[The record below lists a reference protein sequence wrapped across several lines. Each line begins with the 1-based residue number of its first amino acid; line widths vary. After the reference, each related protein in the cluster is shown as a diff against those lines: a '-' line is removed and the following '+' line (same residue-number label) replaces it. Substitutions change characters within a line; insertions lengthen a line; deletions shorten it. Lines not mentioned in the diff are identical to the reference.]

1 MRLHREGLPT
11 LTLVGGLSLFISVL
25 AAGVTRSRRVLI
37 VSLGLGLLVEGFFA
51 QFFRHPVRHIPPCT
65 DCVISPADGK
75 IVAIETVYETEYF
88 KEERLKVSIYMSA
101 LNVHVNRVPI
111 DGEVVYRR
119 YHPGKYLVAFHP
131 KSSELN
137 ERNTLVIE
145 DDSGRR
151 VLIRQIAGLLARRI
165 VCYPTTGEQI
175 MRGDELGFIKFGSRC
190 DVFLPTGS
198 IIRVNLNE
206 HVKGGETILAE
217 FGDSS
222 TV

>member
-11 LTLVGGLSLFISVL
+11 LTLVASLSLFISVL
-25 AAGVTRSRRVLI
+25 AAVVTRSRRVLI
-37 VSLGLGLLVEGFFA
+37 VSLGLGLLVKGFFA
-51 QFFRHPVRHIPPCT
+51 QFFRHPVRHIPTCT

-75 IVAIETVYETEYF
+75 IVAIETVYEKEYF

-145 DDSGRR
+145 DGSGRR

-175 MRGDELGFIKFGSRC
+175 VRGDELGFIKFGSRC

-222 TV
+222 TI